1 MRTSADAFPVV
12 GGRCTG
18 RARRCKAKQGRR
30 EDGTDVWILTSTV
43 VRFWGRVKS
52 GEDFFGNQAR
62 PLPAHCRNRSRALQ
76 RQTEHRCVSGE
87 LEFRIRVVTA
97 SSFPLASPRKFH
109 PILSARTM
117 GVSSSVRNPETRSA
131 RAM

>member
-62 PLPAHCRNRSRALQ
+62 PLPAHLLQ
-76 RQTEHRCVSGE
+76 SLQGIAETDRTPLRQRRVRISNSGGDC
-87 LEFRIRVVTA
+87 FVFPF
-97 SSFPLASPRKFH
+97 SFPTQIPSD
-109 PILSARTM
+109 
-117 GVSSSVRNPETRSA
+117 PERENDGG
-131 RAM
+131 